1 MTGDHQQKI
10 KSLMPASIDPHKATQ
25 AAGEHT
31 RAFSQLNEHSLPACS
46 VLSVCKGREGEKVA
60 SSCLINSLAD
70 TILLESELFISYIY
84 LDQPHVHTPPTAL

>member
-60 SSCLINSLAD
+60 SLN
-70 TILLESELFISYIY
+70 FGRN
-84 LDQPHVHTPPTAL
+84 Q